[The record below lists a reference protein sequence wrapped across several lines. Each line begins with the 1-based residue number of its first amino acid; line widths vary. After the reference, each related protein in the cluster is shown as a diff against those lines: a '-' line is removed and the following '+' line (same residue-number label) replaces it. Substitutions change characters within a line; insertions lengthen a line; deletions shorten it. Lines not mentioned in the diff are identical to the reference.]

1 MFSYFSRVMITG
13 RVSKMKAKLA
23 LQVIYQLPI
32 EERLIAMN
40 DLLGKEISIQFQNEI
55 YCVGCEK
62 LIKKSFSNGFCYNCF
77 ISSPENSEC
86 ILRPELCLAHEGK
99 GRDVEWEREHH
110 LQEHIVYL
118 ALSSEVKVGVTR
130 SVQIPTRWIDQ
141 GASAAIRFAKVPYRQ
156 LAGLIEVEMKKNY
169 TDKTSWQQM
178 LKGIASEKNL
188 LNEKKRAKELL
199 PAELVPYYSDDDA
212 ITSLDYP
219 ILQYPQKIK
228 SIDFEK
234 QNLVS
239 GKLTGI
245 KGQYLIFEDNSV
257 VNIRKHEGF
266 VLSVDF

>member
-1 MFSYFSRVMITG
+1 
-13 RVSKMKAKLA
+13 
-23 LQVIYQLPI
+23 
-32 EERLIAMN
+32 
-40 DLLGKEISIQFQNEI
+40 
-55 YCVGCEK
+55 
-62 LIKKSFSNGFCYNCF
+62 
-77 ISSPENSEC
+77 
-86 ILRPELCLAHEGK
+86 
-99 GRDVEWEREHH
+99 
-110 LQEHIVYL
+110 
-118 ALSSEVKVGVTR
+118 
-130 SVQIPTRWIDQ
+130 
-141 GASAAIRFAKVPYRQ
+141 
-156 LAGLIEVEMKKNY
+156 
-169 TDKTSWQQM
+169 M